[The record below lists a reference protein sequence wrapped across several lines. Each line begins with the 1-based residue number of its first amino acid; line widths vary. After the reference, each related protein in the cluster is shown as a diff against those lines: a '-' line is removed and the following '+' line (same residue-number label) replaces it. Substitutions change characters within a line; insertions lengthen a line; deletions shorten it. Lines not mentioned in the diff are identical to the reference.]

1 MKVLLVHPHEVF
13 SEEEPWTS
21 RILNIALEL
30 TYAGH
35 DVKLVHFPLRDN
47 PVNQVYR
54 HKDIEIIPLSRKLGV
69 GIFFR
74 NIIRL
79 CKLAKWADI
88 VHFQKCYY
96 YSAIPSLLAAFI
108 SDRPV
113 HYDWD
118 DWEFKIYFYPKRQ
131 SRLTGVFLW
140 LLEFLLPYLVDTV
153 SVSSERLRQLC
164 INRGIFKD
172 RIFKAPVGA
181 DLRSFNPF
189 IPSDK
194 VRSRYNI
201 NNLLVIYVGQLHGA
215 QYAELFIQ
223 AAHCILNSH
232 NNATFMIVGGGYRLP
247 FLKDMADTL
256 ALGRKLIFTGAV
268 PHDEVSSYIAASD
281 IAVACFEKNDITM
294 CKSPLKIAEYM
305 ACGKAIVAS
314 NVGEIRNMVGG
325 AGIVTLAGDVES
337 LTRGIMRLMDDKGL
351 RETLGTL
358 SRKRSEEKYNWNF
371 TTANLIKAYNTA
383 FYLRN
388 KSICEIIVPIE
399 KLEKSN
405 YDPLALMDYPALVQ
419 TEERYFVEFELF
431 IRYSGF
437 YDILIKYSSYSK
449 RSCEVYFDDE
459 VINYMCLE
467 EITGDSDSYK
477 WSKVNRINIDSNFHR
492 LKIRFHNVPS
502 KVSHLK
508 FVKLK

>member
-1 MKVLLVHPHEVF
+1 MRVLLVHPHEVF

-30 TYAGH
+30 TCAGH
-35 DVKLVHFPLRDN
+35 DIKLAHFPLRDN
-47 PVNQVYR
+47 PVNQAYM
-54 HKDIEIIPLSRKLGV
+54 HKGIEIIPLSRKLGI
-69 GIFFR
+69 GIFFS
-74 NIIRL
+74 NIITLYR
-79 CKLAKWADI
+79 LAKWADI

-108 SDRPV
+108 SDKPV

-118 DWEFKIYFYPKRQ
+118 DWEFKIYFYPKKQ
-131 SRLTGVFLW
+131 SKLTGVFIW

-153 SVSSERLRQLC
+153 SVSSERLRKLC

-181 DLRSFNPF
+181 DLKSFNPF

-194 VRSRYNI
+194 VRSRYSI
-201 NNLLVIYVGQLHGA
+201 DGLLVIYVGQLHGA

-223 AAHCILNSH
+223 AARRVLNSH
-232 NNATFMIVGGGYRLP
+232 NHVTFMIVGDGYRLP
-247 FLKDMADTL
+247 FLKDMAEGL
-256 ALGRKLIFTGAV
+256 NLGKKLIFTGAV
-268 PHDEVSSYIAASD
+268 PHDEVSLYMTASD

-314 NVGEIRNMVGG
+314 NVGEIRNMIGG
-325 AGIVTLAGDVES
+325 AGILTLAGDVDS
-337 LTRGIMRLMDDKGL
+337 LAKGIMRLMDDKGL
-351 RETLGTL
+351 RETLGAL

-388 KSICEIIVPIE
+388 KRIYEIIVPIE

-405 YDPLALMDYPALVQ
+405 YDPLTLTDYPVLA
-419 TEERYFVEFELF
+419 EPGERYFLEFELF
-431 IRYSGF
+431 IKYSGF
-437 YDILIKYSSYSK
+437 YGILIKYSSGSK
-449 RSCEVYFDDE
+449 RPCEVYLDDE

-467 EITGDSDSYK
+467 EITGDSDTYK
-477 WSKVNRINIDSNFHR
+477 WSEVKRISIDSNFHR
-492 LKIRFHNVPS
+492 LKIWFHNMPS